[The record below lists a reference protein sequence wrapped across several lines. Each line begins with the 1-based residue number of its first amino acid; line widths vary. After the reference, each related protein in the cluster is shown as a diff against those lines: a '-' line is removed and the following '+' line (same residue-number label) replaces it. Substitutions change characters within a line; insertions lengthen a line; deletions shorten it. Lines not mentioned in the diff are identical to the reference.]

1 MFYIRSMMENQQ
13 TGVSAPEG
21 AAFGPGSPHTP
32 PTPGGPGGRK
42 AETEKRIDGVEP
54 APRKRGGQPGNG
66 NAVKTGRYTAQVRG
80 ARKRVRAFLRNTKA
94 TLSAIEAR
102 LASERKGTRR

>member
-1 MFYIRSMMENQQ
+1 MFYIRSMMENRQ

-21 AAFGPGSPHTP
+21 EAFGLGLPQTV

-54 APRKRGGQPGNG
+54 RPRKKGGQPGNG

-80 ARKRVRAFLRNTKA
+80 ARKRVRVFLRNTRA

-102 LASERKGTRR
+102 LASERRGAPR